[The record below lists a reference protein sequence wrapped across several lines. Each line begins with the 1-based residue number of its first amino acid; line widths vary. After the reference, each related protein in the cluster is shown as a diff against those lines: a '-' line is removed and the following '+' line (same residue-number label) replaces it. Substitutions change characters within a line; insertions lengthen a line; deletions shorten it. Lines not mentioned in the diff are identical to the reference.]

1 MKEGDNLED
10 QDLRNINSRFDRL
23 EVRQDM
29 LERELKQH
37 EISFAQTQV
46 YVKEIYKQMETIAAA
61 VEVLRSSTTRNRD
74 DFKDDIYDAR
84 IAAKDAVNVAADA
97 AKQAV
102 SVATSAAK
110 DAINIGESKWTKF
123 FEKAFW
129 LVFGLVLAYFAGKI
143 KL

>member
-1 MKEGDNLED
+1 LED
-10 QDLRNINSRFDRL
+10 QDLRALNSRFDRL
-23 EVRQDM
+23 EVRQDI

-110 DAINIGESKWTKF
+110 DAISTGDNKWSKF
-123 FEKAFW
+123 FEKIVW
-129 LVFGLVLAYFAGKI
+129 IVVVAGVSYISTKF
-143 KL
+143 K